1 MLVPLLLP
9 WVPFRRFWIKGL
21 VAGLALCLPLLLALP
36 ELAMAEQ
43 VALVLWVGACSSF
56 MAMNFTGSTPYTSL
70 SGVCQELR
78 GGLLFQLS
86 ATFVA
91 AVLWPLAAF
100 LS

>member
-1 MLVPLLLP
+1 MTH
-9 WVPFRRFWIKGL
+9 IKKSLGICL
-21 VAGLALCLPLLLALP
+21 WFMFLTLPLMVVRVNTVNQEIEWRWAN
-36 ELAMAEQ
+36 
-43 VALVLWVGACSSF
+43 VLWVGACSSF

-70 SGVCQELR
+70 SGVSQELR